1 MIVSTNAI
9 KVLVV
14 VLVMILSLTACGLRP
29 SPPSIQTALPE
40 VLSATAPLAG
50 AQDDSPVQSNI
61 ALETTL
67 CETFS
72 TFAYEVVRL
81 VNIERARE
89 GLPPVEMHPL
99 LMIAAQMRAFESLET
114 LALSHTRPDGRDW
127 YTVLSEAPGLDL
139 RSAGENLAR
148 GQRTPER
155 VLKSWMNS
163 PEHRYNIM
171 LQEWHTIGVGIAQ
184 NNDGRMEWVQI
195 FGPALV
201 AD

>member
-1 MIVSTNAI
+1 MIVRTNAI
-9 KVLVV
+9 KVFVV

-29 SPPSIQTALPE
+29 STPSVQTALPE
-40 VLSATAPLAG
+40 ALSSTVPLVG
-50 AQDDSPVQSNI
+50 AQDPPTQNYIS
-61 ALETTL
+61 LEVAL

-72 TFAYEVVRL
+72 DYTHEVVRL

-89 GLPPVEMHPL
+89 GMPPVEMHPL
-99 LMIAAQMRAFESLET
+99 LAMAAQIRAAESLET
-114 LALSHTRPDGRDW
+114 PTLSHTRPDGAAW
-127 YTVLSEAPGLDL
+127 YTVLGEVPELSL

-155 VLKSWMNS
+155 VVNRWMDS

-171 LQEWHTIGVGIAQ
+171 LPEWHTIGVGIAQ

-195 FGPALV
+195 FGPAIV